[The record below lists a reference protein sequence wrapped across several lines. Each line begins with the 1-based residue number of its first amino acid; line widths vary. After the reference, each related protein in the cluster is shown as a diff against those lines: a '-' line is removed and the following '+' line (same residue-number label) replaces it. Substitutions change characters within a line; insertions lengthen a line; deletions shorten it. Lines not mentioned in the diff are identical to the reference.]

1 MPACTTKIP
10 IHTKDN
16 GMVMVNNF
24 LARLSDTQED
34 VTLREEKT
42 YTILFYAKDQSFFI
56 GLKDKDLVTARK
68 EGEAALL
75 DTLDIS
81 KEDACK
87 LRVSLTVPF
96 SVSENAA
103 GVDYGLS
110 FCPNG
115 RSLPKDA

>member
-1 MPACTTKIP
+1 
-10 IHTKDN
+10 
-16 GMVMVNNF
+16 MVNNF